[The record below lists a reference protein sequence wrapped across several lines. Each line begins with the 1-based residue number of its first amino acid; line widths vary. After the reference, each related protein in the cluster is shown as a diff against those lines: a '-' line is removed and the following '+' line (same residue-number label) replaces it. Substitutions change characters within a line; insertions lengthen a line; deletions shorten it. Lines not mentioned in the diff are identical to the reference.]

1 MQQDPQDVRRA
12 AKLFKVLSHPHRL
25 QITCRLS
32 DDRAHTQKELIEE
45 FGWPQST
52 MARHL
57 ARLRDAGLITAKR
70 EGQEV
75 HLRLAGPVAK
85 ELMSAVCEWVHP
97 ETGETFGGNPVDYYA
112 EKAS

>member
-12 AKLFKVLSHPHRL
+12 AGIFKVLSHPHRL
-25 QITCRLS
+25 QITCRLA
-32 DDRAHTQKELIEE
+32 DGEIYTQKQLIEE

-57 ARLRDAGLITAKR
+57 ARLRDAGLITATR
-70 EGQEV
+70 DGQEV
-75 HLRLAGPVAK
+75 HLQLAGSVAK
-85 ELMSAVCEWVHP
+85 ELMSVVCEWVHP
-97 ETGETFGGNPVDYYA
+97 ETGESFAGNPVDYYA